1 VFPPSLAGPPS
12 SPNRARA
19 AASPTLVAFP
29 YLPVLPGLG
38 DLLLGRIAT
47 GDFLLQLV
55 RMACIPLKKVCPD
68 HSRWKVKVRAVRFAE
83 KFSNEQPPK
92 LSRFEF
98 IMLDEENVAMEA
110 VIPPKWIDEQMAK
123 LIEGVV
129 YTVQYFEVFNARTIY
144 RPVDHPYM
152 ARLTKHTRINRVDTV
167 HPNFPVYACSITPFP
182 VLRARVGIRDQMS
195 DAMGLFTKCTR
206 MAKQSTKHG
215 VQSLINVH
223 ITDGRD
229 SAALALWGS
238 HAEKFDAQALME
250 MSKNGPVV
258 LLFVGVTSNT
268 FDGQLT
274 LQCSTTCT
282 WYVNPDLPE
291 TALLKQSFGSAI
303 GQPYWIGEGY
313 ENRHQ
318 NTTVT
323 DLAAIDNP
331 HEAEG
336 NKYKVTARVKG
347 LVPNEQWWYLACTKC
362 KRTTRPNGDSYKCY
376 DNTCIGTGAVPRYK
390 IPLIAIDPEAASDAE
405 QKAIEII
412 CFGAVGDEM
421 VGLPADSLVSLG
433 SDVQG
438 CVPEQIKRMY
448 GAKYDFTLSVPRGAI
463 RFGRTT
469 FRIDC
474 FTRITELEEQATP
487 QVTAPIGNTGTSEG
501 IKSPG
506 LAVQTSQTD
515 QPSKE
520 ASTPVKDALDI
531 AATPVIITPALPKE
545 KRPIME
551 ASAGEKLD
559 DSDYETSIHS
569 DKKPRAAR
577 KLSMNV
583 SEDDE

>member
-1 VFPPSLAGPPS
+1 MV
-12 SPNRARA
+12 
-19 AASPTLVAFP
+19 
-29 YLPVLPGLG
+29 
-38 DLLLGRIAT
+38 
-47 GDFLLQLV
+47 
-55 RMACIPLKKVCPD
+55 
-68 HSRWKVKVRAVRFAE
+68 
-83 KFSNEQPPK
+83 
-92 LSRFEF
+92 
-98 IMLDEENVAMEA
+98 
-110 VIPPKWIDEQMAK
+110 
-123 LIEGVV
+123 
-129 YTVQYFEVFNARTIY
+129 
-144 RPVDHPYM
+144 
-152 ARLTKHTRINRVDTV
+152 
-167 HPNFPVYACSITPFP
+167 
-182 VLRARVGIRDQMS
+182 
-195 DAMGLFTKCTR
+195 
-206 MAKQSTKHG
+206 
-215 VQSLINVH
+215 
-223 ITDGRD
+223 
-229 SAALALWGS
+229 
-238 HAEKFDAQALME
+238 
-250 MSKNGPVV
+250 
-258 LLFVGVTSNT
+258 
-268 FDGQLT
+268 
-274 LQCSTTCT
+274 
-282 WYVNPDLPE
+282 
-291 TALLKQSFGSAI
+291 
-303 GQPYWIGEGY
+303 
-313 ENRHQ
+313 
-318 NTTVT
+318 
-323 DLAAIDNP
+323 
-331 HEAEG
+331 
-336 NKYKVTARVKG
+336 
-347 LVPNEQWWYLACTKC
+347 LACTKC

-448 GAKYDFTLSVPRGAI
+448 VAKYDFTLSVPRGAI

-531 AATPVIITPALPKE
+531 AATLVIITPALPKE

-551 ASAGEKLD
+551 AISGEKLD
-559 DSDYETSIHS
+559 DSDYETSIPS

-577 KLSMNV
+577 KLSMTV